1 MLFKS
6 MGVALATRTSS
17 VSDDLKPI
25 TLRMPEKEVHL
36 YDVLSKT
43 MGLNRQDFLIH
54 LIRNSFKESFKE
66 FVIGYSQSSP
76 TVPLIDL
83 LFSNTDDKET
93 HQILERY
100 LRTIVE
106 EVHHA
111 DEVALH
117 EDMNS
122 AAFNSIHDSQMMTEP
137 MKGILKDA

>member
-6 MGVALATRTSS
+6 MGVALATRTSNI
-17 VSDDLKPI
+17 SDDLKPI
-25 TLRMPEKEVHL
+25 TLRMPEKEVQL
-36 YDVLSKT
+36 YDAVSKT

-93 HQILERY
+93 HQTLHRY
-100 LRTIVE
+100 LTNIVE
-106 EVHHA
+106 EVHHQ
-111 DEVALH
+111 DEIALH
-117 EDMNS
+117 EDMKSS
-122 AAFNSIHDSQMMTEP
+122 AYNSIHDSPMYTEP
-137 MKGILKDA
+137 MKGILKND

>member
-6 MGVALATRTSS
+6 MGVALATRTSNI
-17 VSDDLKPI
+17 SDDLKPI
-25 TLRMPEKEVHL
+25 TLRMPEKEVQL
-36 YDVLSKT
+36 YDAVSKT

-66 FVIGYSQSSP
+66 FVIGYSQSNP
-76 TVPLIDL
+76 TIPLIDL

-93 HQILERY
+93 HQALDRY
-100 LRTIVE
+100 LRTIVQ

-117 EDMNS
+117 EEMQTH
-122 AAFNSIHDSQMMTEP
+122 FNDTPMYTEP
-137 MKGILKDA
+137 MKGILK